1 MKYIEETD
9 TSFVSFIGEEENVAA
24 TQIRSMELGFEL
36 PKNFLNPDKYRPT
49 ASFDEAFASVPD
61 VVGSAIFDAMDA
73 DVPIDAFNPFIYLRH
88 GRLPEFVAA
97 YFMQLVSARVR
108 SNMSRFFTAMH
119 LIEMYREY
127 IIIPPSHFMA
137 QVDSVAVVRGEA
149 KDDGKMEAGQE
160 EKSAKVDTDQEESEQ
175 EASSAKAK
183 ESSSVDKDDDDQPGS
198 SSTTSTWRS
207 NFTLYKVS
215 CLLIFFLN
223 YFNHPVF
230 VVMKSLTKVF
240 GFVFVTFFKR
250 KVYQIYVCC

>member
-97 YFMQLVSARVR
+97 YFMQLVSARVK

-149 KDDGKMEAGQE
+149 KKEAGETEEGQE
-160 EKSAKVDTDQEESEQ
+160 DKSGKVESEQ

-215 CLLIFFLN
+215 CLLISFLN
-223 YFNHPVF
+223 TSIIRC
-230 VVMKSLTKVF
+230 SLSWRV
-240 GFVFVTFFKR
+240 
-250 KVYQIYVCC
+250 

>member
-97 YFMQLVSARVR
+97 YFMQLVSARVK

-149 KDDGKMEAGQE
+149 KKEAGETEEGQE
-160 EKSAKVDTDQEESEQ
+160 DKSGKVESEQ

-230 VVMKSLTKVF
+230 VVMKSLTKLF
-240 GFVFVTFFKR
+240 GFVFVTFYEK
-250 KVYQIYVCC
+250 KVYQIYVCS

>member
-97 YFMQLVSARVR
+97 YFMQLVSARVK

-149 KDDGKMEAGQE
+149 KKEAGETEEGQE
-160 EKSAKVDTDQEESEQ
+160 DKSGKVESEQ

-215 CLLIFFLN
+215 CLLFFFLN

-240 GFVFVTFFKR
+240 GFVFVTFYEK

>member
-1 MKYIEETD
+1 M
-9 TSFVSFIGEEENVAA
+9 AA

-97 YFMQLVSARVR
+97 YFMQLVSARVK

-149 KDDGKMEAGQE
+149 KKEAGKSEEGQE
-160 EKSAKVDTDQEESEQ
+160 DKSGKVDSDKEESEQ

-198 SSTTSTWRS
+198 SSTTST
-207 NFTLYKVS
+207 
-215 CLLIFFLN
+215 
-223 YFNHPVF
+223 
-230 VVMKSLTKVF
+230 
-240 GFVFVTFFKR
+240 
-250 KVYQIYVCC
+250 